1 MPNLDFAEDFNN
13 KVKRRENM
21 KKSVILNLSLAVLV
35 AILVCGCQTA
45 GPSDEQLVS
54 TTMADW
60 KASLIAED
68 LDKLMTVYSMNYV
81 STRGTSKDSIREVM
95 TKAFESNF
103 MDNVQINIENAEV
116 MIEGDKAVFGPVEFI
131 YDRNTLTREYKLR
144 KEEEAWLIVG
154 STRLEQ

>member
-1 MPNLDFAEDFNN
+1 
-13 KVKRRENM
+13 M

-45 GPSDEQLVS
+45 GPSDEQLIS
-54 TTMADW
+54 TTMANW

-68 LDKLMTVYSMNYV
+68 LDKLMAVYSMDYI
-81 STRGTSKDSIREVM
+81 STRGSGKDSIREVM

-103 MDNVQINIENAEV
+103 MENVEINIEGAKA
-116 MIEGDKAVFGPVEFI
+116 MIEGDKATYGPVEFI
-131 YDRNTLTREYKLR
+131 SDRVTFTREYKLQ

>member
-1 MPNLDFAEDFNN
+1 
-13 KVKRRENM
+13 M

-45 GPSDEQLVS
+45 GPSDEQLIS
-54 TTMADW
+54 TTMANW

-68 LDKLMTVYSMNYV
+68 LDKLMAVYSMNYI
-81 STRGTSKDSIREVM
+81 STRGSGKDSIREVM

-103 MDNVQINIENAEV
+103 MENVEINIEGAKA
-116 MIEGDKAVFGPVEFI
+116 MIEGDKATYGPVEFI
-131 YDRNTLTREYKLR
+131 SDRVTFTREYKLQ

>member
-1 MPNLDFAEDFNN
+1 
-13 KVKRRENM
+13 M

-45 GPSDEQLVS
+45 GPSNEQLIS
-54 TTMADW
+54 TTMTNW
-60 KASLIAED
+60 KASLIEED

-81 STRGTSKDSIREVM
+81 STRGTGKDSMREFM

-103 MDNVQINIENAEV
+103 MDNVEINIEDAEI
-116 MIEGDKAVFGPVEFI
+116 MIEGEKAVFGPVEFI
-131 YDRNTLTREYKLR
+131 SDRGTFKLEYKLQ

>member
-1 MPNLDFAEDFNN
+1 
-13 KVKRRENM
+13 M

-45 GPSDEQLVS
+45 GPSDEQLIS
-54 TTMADW
+54 TTMTNW

-68 LDKLMTVYSMNYV
+68 LDKLMAVYSMNYV
-81 STRGTSKDSIREVM
+81 STRGTGKDSMREFM

-103 MDNVQINIENAEV
+103 MENVEINIEGAKA

-131 YDRNTLTREYKLR
+131 SDRGMFRLEYKLQ

>member
-1 MPNLDFAEDFNN
+1 
-13 KVKRRENM
+13 M

-35 AILVCGCQTA
+35 AILVCGCQAA

-81 STRGTSKDSIREVM
+81 STRGTGKDSMREFM
-95 TKAFESNF
+95 TGAFESDF
-103 MDNVQINIENAEV
+103 MDNVEINIEDV
-116 MIEGDKAVFGPVEFI
+116 KIIIEGDKAAYGPVEFVS
-131 YDRNTLTREYKLR
+131 DGGTFVLEYKLR
-144 KEEEAWLIVG
+144 KEEETWLIVG

>member
-1 MPNLDFAEDFNN
+1 
-13 KVKRRENM
+13 M

-35 AILVCGCQTA
+35 AILFCGCQTA
-45 GPSDEQLVS
+45 GPSDEQLIS
-54 TTMADW
+54 TTMTNW

-68 LDKLMTVYSMNYV
+68 LDKLMAVYSMNYV
-81 STRGTSKDSIREVM
+81 STRGTGKDSMREFM

-103 MDNVQINIENAEV
+103 MENVEINIEGAKA

-131 YDRNTLTREYKLR
+131 SDRGMFRLEYKLQ

>member
-1 MPNLDFAEDFNN
+1 
-13 KVKRRENM
+13 M

-68 LDKLMTVYSMNYV
+68 LDRLMTVYSMNYI
-81 STRGTSKDSIREVM
+81 STRGSGKDSMREFM
-95 TKAFESNF
+95 TGAFESDF
-103 MDNVQINIENAEV
+103 MDNVEINIEDAKII
-116 MIEGDKAVFGPVEFI
+116 IEGDKAAYGPVEFVS
-131 YDRNTLTREYKLR
+131 DRGTFVLEYKLR